1 MHGVGSKR
9 YFRLGTVIIL
19 CAVISLMDYLNN
31 GSVPLLTFLSERTIY
46 MYTRPPISSN
56 AGQSLSQR
64 TDCECNCTEFQ
75 DKATRTDSDQD
86 LYEDQEPEA
95 KPAGPFRLIEVFPMK
110 TLKQNVK
117 LDEEK
122 GLQYL
127 DHPSLSRYYSCK
139 LSKLHYFPPNHT
151 LTEKRCKE
159 RTFLKQQ
166 EPLLVA
172 LISFHG
178 SGNTWVRHLL
188 EQATGIFTGSI
199 YCDPGLKVAF
209 PGEFV
214 ASGNVIVIKTHQSDT
229 VELPEDIKQFTGK
242 TNFDK
247 AILIVRNPYDALVS
261 EANRRWNSKRSLN
274 DHLGVADET
283 AFISKQVNM
292 MY

>member
-9 YFRLGTVIIL
+9 YLQLGTVIIL
-19 CAVISLMDYLNN
+19 CAVISFVDYWNN
-31 GSVPLLTFLSERTIY
+31 GSVPLLTLLSGGA
-46 MYTRPPISSN
+46 MYTRPQISSN
-56 AGQSLSQR
+56 AGHLR
-64 TDCECNCTEFQ
+64 TDCECSCTEFQ
-75 DKATRTDSDQD
+75 DNATYKDSTGGDQD
-86 LYEDQEPEA
+86 LYEDEEPEV
-95 KPAGPFRLIEVFPMK
+95 KPAGASHLIEVYPMK

-139 LSKLHYFPPNHT
+139 LSKLRFFPPNHT
-151 LTEKRCKE
+151 QIEKLCKE
-159 RTFLKQQ
+159 RTFLKKQS
-166 EPLLVA
+166 PLVA

-178 SGNTWVRHLL
+178 SGNTWVRHLV

-214 ASGNVIVIKTHQSDT
+214 AGGNVIVIKTHQADT
-229 VELPEDIKQFTGK
+229 LELPEDIKQFTGK
-242 TNFDK
+242 TYYDK

-261 EANRRWNSKRSLN
+261 EANRRWNSKRSVN

-283 AFISKQVNM
+283 AFISK
-292 MY
+292 